1 MKKQLLTLAICLS
14 TISSF
19 AADLY
24 VNGSGLPGTYATLQ
38 AAIDAASDGDNI
50 YVSATET
57 HNGPVTVDKSV
68 YIISDQSGS
77 KFQLVGDVIVG
88 NNIEQVTIVGANGI
102 TVSSQNTASSRVHV
116 NLISSSVS
124 GLSITHNNY
133 KVNIYDCFVGG
144 TATFRN
150 GTVIGSELSSINIQ
164 DESSV
169 EVDTI
174 KIIANEFESL
184 SSATS
189 IHNIEI
195 KNNFVN
201 KLQYIDESGLWF
213 SNLPSSSNSYITIAN
228 NTIEYR
234 MYQNCDYLYN
244 HSGIYFS
251 STPSSFSGLTIVN
264 NYIKNIDSDTHTQP
278 PYTGNSYGCYYGYA
292 IYISSSFP
300 NVYIANNK
308 WDRGYTSNICYYTSN
323 HYLADN
329 TYSSCSY
336 SSSNGNLSSNYSNLG
351 LDQAPYFDIDGS
363 RNDIG
368 NSGGPHAWS
377 QYHTSGGKAVIFDLE
392 IPSQI
397 YLGTSQSIKAKGV
410 HKN

>member
-24 VNGSGLPGTYATLQ
+24 VNGSGLPNTYATLQ

-77 KFQLVGDVIVG
+77 KFQLVGDIIVG

-102 TVSSQNTASSRVHV
+102 SVSSQNTASSRVQV
-116 NLISSSVS
+116 NLISSSIS
-124 GLSITHNNY
+124 ELSITHNNY

-150 GTVIGSELSSINIQ
+150 GVVIGSELSRISIGN
-164 DESSV
+164 ESSV

-174 KIIANEFESL
+174 KIIANEFEYL
-184 SSATS
+184 SSS
-189 IHNIEI
+189 NQIHSIEI

-201 KLQYIDESGLWF
+201 KLDNYRESGLNF
-213 SNLPSSSNSYITIAN
+213 SSMPSSLNKYAIISN
-228 NTIEYR
+228 NTIEYYA
-234 MYQNCDYLYN
+234 YQNRDYGY
-244 HSGIYFS
+244 SESAGIYFS
-251 STPSSFSGLTIVN
+251 STPSKFSGLTIVN
-264 NYIKNIDSDTHTQP
+264 NYIHNVSGQSSTSSP
-278 PYTGNSYGCYYGYA
+278 GNWTSNGFA
-292 IYISSSFP
+292 IYVSSTFP
-300 NVYIANNK
+300 NVYIANNR
-308 WDRGYTSNICYYTSN
+308 WYAGYTTNISYYTTN
-323 HYLADN
+323 HYLVDN
-329 TYSSCSY
+329 TYGSSSY
-336 SSSNGNLSSNYSNLG
+336 STSNGNLSSGNYSNLG
-351 LDQAPYFDIDGS
+351 LDQAPYYDIDGS

-377 QYHTSGGKAVIFDLE
+377 QYHTSGGKAVIVDLE

-397 YLGTSQSIKAKGV
+397 YLGTSLSIKAKGV

>member
-102 TVSSQNTASSRVHV
+102 SVSSQNTASSRVHV
-116 NLISSSVS
+116 NLISSSIS
-124 GLSITHNNY
+124 ELSISHNNY

-150 GTVIGSELSSINIQ
+150 GVVIGSELSNIDINN
-164 DESSV
+164 ETGV

-174 KIIANEFESL
+174 KLIANEFESL
-184 SSATS
+184 DYNNQT
-189 IHNIEI
+189 HNFEI
-195 KNNFVN
+195 YNNFVN
-201 KLQYIDESGLWF
+201 KINSNTSNGMYFGAIPNSIDNWG
-213 SNLPSSSNSYITIAN
+213 IIAN
-228 NTIEYR
+228 NTIEFY
-234 MYQNCDYLYN
+234 YTSSGGSSY
-244 HSGIYFS
+244 SGINFYFS
-251 STPSSFSGLTIVN
+251 GSQFGGLTIVN
-264 NYIKNIDSDTHTQP
+264 NYIHNL
-278 PYTGNSYGCYYGYA
+278 YTTYSHA
-292 IYISSSFP
+292 ISFTWYVVP
-300 NVYIANNK
+300 NTFIANNSY
-308 WDRGYTSNICYYTSN
+308 RTNYISNFQESV
-323 HYLADN
+323 YLAD
-329 TYSSCSY
+329 SSANNSSY
-336 SSSNGNLSSNYSNLG
+336 SISTGNLSSNFSNLG
-351 LDQAPYFDIDGS
+351 LDQAPYYDIDGS

-368 NSGGPHAWS
+368 NAGGPHAWS
-377 QYHTSGGKAVIFDLE
+377 QYHTTGGKAVIFDLE

>member
-24 VNGSGLPGTYATLQ
+24 VNGSGLPNTYATLQ

-68 YIISDQSGS
+68 YIISDQAGS

-88 NNIEQVTIVGANGI
+88 NNIDQVTIVGADGI
-102 TVSSQNTASSRVHV
+102 SVSSQNNAGSRVNV
-116 NLISSSVS
+116 NLISSSIS
-124 GLSITHNNY
+124 ALSITHNNY

-150 GTVIGSELSSINIQ
+150 GIIIGSELSNISIQN
-164 DESSV
+164 ETGV
-169 EVDTI
+169 AVDTI
-174 KIIANEFESL
+174 KLIANEFEYL
-184 SSATS
+184 TYTNQ
-189 IHNIEI
+189 IHNFEI
-195 KNNFVN
+195 YNNFVN
-201 KLQYIDESGLWF
+201 KIVSYSEAGIYFSGLP
-213 SNLPSSSNSYITIAN
+213 NNATNYGVIAN
-228 NTIEYR
+228 NTIEFCGSNSSSSSYWS
-234 MYQNCDYLYN
+234 YYP
-244 HSGIYFS
+244 GIKFS

-264 NYIKNIDSDTHTQP
+264 NYITGVGSSYTAYGID
-278 PYTGNSYGCYYGYA
+278 
-292 IYISSSFP
+292 ISNSFP

-308 WDRGYTSNICYYTSN
+308 FYNTQAIVSNTTN

-329 TYSSCSY
+329 MSGNCQYST
-336 SSSNGNLSSNYSNLG
+336 SNGNLSSGYSNLG
-351 LDQAPYFDIDGS
+351 LDQAPYYDIDGT

-368 NSGGPHAWS
+368 NSGGAHAWS

-392 IPSQI
+392 IPAQI
-397 YLGTSQSIKAKGV
+397 YLGTNQSIKAKGV

>member
-102 TVSSQNTASSRVHV
+102 SVSSQNTASSRVHV
-116 NLISSSVS
+116 NLISSSIS
-124 GLSITHNNY
+124 ELSISHNNY

-150 GTVIGSELSSINIQ
+150 GVVIGSELSNIDINN
-164 DESSV
+164 ETGV

-174 KIIANEFESL
+174 KLIANEFESL
-184 SSATS
+184 DYNNQT
-189 IHNIEI
+189 HNFEI
-195 KNNFVN
+195 YNNFVN
-201 KLQYIDESGLWF
+201 KINSNTSNGMYFGAIPNSIDNWG
-213 SNLPSSSNSYITIAN
+213 IIAN
-228 NTIEYR
+228 NTIEFY
-234 MYQNCDYLYN
+234 YTSSGGSSY
-244 HSGIYFS
+244 SGINFYFS
-251 STPSSFSGLTIVN
+251 GSQFGGLTIVN
-264 NYIKNIDSDTHTQP
+264 NYIHNL
-278 PYTGNSYGCYYGYA
+278 YTTYSHA
-292 IYISSSFP
+292 ISFTWYVVP
-300 NVYIANNK
+300 NTFIANNSY
-308 WDRGYTSNICYYTSN
+308 RTNYISNFQESV
-323 HYLADN
+323 YLADN
-329 TYSSCSY
+329 SANNSSY
-336 SSSNGNLSSNYSNLG
+336 SISTGNLSSNFSNLG
-351 LDQAPYFDIDGS
+351 LDQAPYYDIDGS

-368 NSGGPHAWS
+368 NAGGPHAWS
-377 QYHTSGGKAVIFDLE
+377 QYHTTGGKAVIFDLE

>member
-24 VNGSGLPGTYATLQ
+24 VNGSGLPNTYATLQ

-50 YVSATET
+50 YISAIET

-88 NNIEQVTIVGANGI
+88 NNIDQVTIVGANGI
-102 TVSSQNTASSRVHV
+102 SVSSQNTASSRVHV

-124 GLSITHNNY
+124 ELSITHNNY

-150 GTVIGSELSSINIQ
+150 GVVIGSELSAISIQN
-164 DESSV
+164 ESSV

-174 KIIANEFESL
+174 KLIANEFETL
-184 SSATS
+184 NYNNQT
-189 IHNIEI
+189 HNFEI
-195 KNNFVN
+195 YNNFVH
-201 KLQYIDESGLWF
+201 KYSGSY
-213 SNLPSSSNSYITIAN
+213 SNDYGLYFPSIPNNISSYGVIAN
-228 NTIEYR
+228 NTIEASS
-234 MYQNCDYLYN
+234 ND
-244 HSGIYFS
+244 GIYFAS
-251 STPSSFSGLTIVN
+251 SPSNFSGLTIVN
-264 NYIKNIDSDTHTQP
+264 NYFTAYPNNTSCCYNRFVIDF
-278 PYTGNSYGCYYGYA
+278 YNGNSV
-292 IYISSSFP
+292 P
-300 NVYIANNK
+300 NTYIANNRYFAFNYGLTN
-308 WDRGYTSNICYYTSN
+308 DPSNV
-323 HYLADN
+323 
-329 TYSSCSY
+329 YSSANGNIASSY
-336 SSSNGNLSSNYSNLG
+336 SGVNGNLSSNYSNLG
-351 LDQAPYFDIDGS
+351 LDQAPYYDLDGS
-363 RNDIG
+363 RNNIG

-397 YLGTSQSIKAKGV
+397 YLGTSQSIKAKAV

>member
-14 TISSF
+14 SISSF

-24 VNGSGLPGTYATLQ
+24 VNGSGLPSTYATLQ

-68 YIISDQSGS
+68 YIISDQPGS
-77 KFQLVGDVIVG
+77 KFQLIGDIIIS
-88 NNIEQVTIVGANGI
+88 NNIDQVTIVGANGI
-102 TVSSQNTASSRVHV
+102 SVSSQNNAASRVHV
-116 NLISSSVS
+116 NLISSSIS
-124 GLSITHNNY
+124 SLSITDNNY

-144 TATFRN
+144 TASFKN
-150 GTVIGSELSSINIQ
+150 GAVIGSELSIIDINN
-164 DESSV
+164 ETGV

-174 KIIANEFESL
+174 KLIANEFEYLTYSNQ
-184 SSATS
+184 
-189 IHNIEI
+189 IHNFEI

-201 KLQYIDESGLWF
+201 KITNSSYSSGIYLGSLPNSIDNWG
-213 SNLPSSSNSYITIAN
+213 IIAN
-228 NTIEYR
+228 NTIEFY
-234 MYQNCDYLYN
+234 YYGDNV
-244 HSGIYFS
+244 SFAGIEI
-251 STPSSFSGLTIVN
+251 SFNGSEFGGLTIVN
-264 NYIKNIDSDTHTQP
+264 NYIHNNYTSDS
-278 PYTGNSYGCYYGYA
+278 YTIGFTGSVV
-292 IYISSSFP
+292 P
-300 NVYIANNK
+300 NTFIANNI
-308 WDRGYTSNICYYTSN
+308 GYTDYTTNFEASV
-323 HYLADN
+323 YQADN
-329 TYSSCSY
+329 IYNSQMSY
-336 SSSNGNLSSNYSNLG
+336 SSSTGNLTSGYSNLG
-351 LDQAPYFDIDGS
+351 LDQAPYYDIDGS

>member
-68 YIISDQSGS
+68 YIISDQPGS

-88 NNIEQVTIVGANGI
+88 NNIDQVTIVGANGI
-102 TVSSQNTASSRVHV
+102 SVSSQNNAGSRVHV

-124 GLSITHNNY
+124 ALSITHNNY

-150 GTVIGSELSSINIQ
+150 GIIIGSELSNISIQN
-164 DESSV
+164 ETGV
-169 EVDTI
+169 AVDTI
-174 KIIANEFESL
+174 KIIANEFEYL
-184 SSATS
+184 SSANQ

-201 KLQYIDESGLWF
+201 KLDTDYEHGLFF
-213 SNLPSSSNSYITIAN
+213 SSLPSSSTNYAIIAN
-228 NTIEYR
+228 NTIEYY
-234 MYQNCDYLYN
+234 MPQNLCCETYN
-244 HSGIYFS
+244 YSGIYFNTS
-251 STPSSFSGLTIVN
+251 PSSFSGLTIVN
-264 NYIKNIDSDTHTQP
+264 NYIKNN
-278 PYTGNSYGCYYGYA
+278 YTSSHSYAATGSYESGYA
-292 IYISSSFP
+292 IYIGSSFP

-308 WDRGYTSNICYYTSN
+308 WYYGYQTNICYYTSN

-336 SSSNGNLSSNYSNLG
+336 SGSNGNLSSNSSNLG
-351 LDQAPYFDIDGS
+351 LDQAPFYDIDGT
-363 RNDIG
+363 RNDLG

>member
-24 VNGSGLPGTYATLQ
+24 VNGSGLPNTYATLQ

-77 KFQLVGDVIVG
+77 KFQLIGDIIIG
-88 NNIEQVTIVGANGI
+88 NNIDQVTIVGANGI
-102 TVSSQNTASSRVHV
+102 SVSSQNNAASRVHV
-116 NLISSSVS
+116 NLISSSIS
-124 GLSITHNNY
+124 SLSIADNNY
-133 KVNIYDCFVGG
+133 KVNIYDCYIGG
-144 TATFRN
+144 TAIFRN
-150 GTVIGSELSSINIQ
+150 GVVIGSQLSNITIQ
-164 DESSV
+164 NETSV

-174 KIIANEFESL
+174 KLIANEFEYL
-184 SSATS
+184 VYDNQ
-189 IHNIEI
+189 IHNFEI
-195 KNNFVN
+195 YNNFVN
-201 KLQYIDESGLWF
+201 KIY
-213 SNLPSSSNSYITIAN
+213 SSNQAGINISSVSNNSNRYGVIAN
-228 NTIEYR
+228 NTIEYYNNYSSSSYR
-234 MYQNCDYLYN
+234 DYY
-244 HSGIYFS
+244 SGIRI
-251 STPSSFSGLTIVN
+251 TAGPTNFSGLTIVN
-264 NYIKNIDSDTHTQP
+264 NYIVNNYGS
-278 PYTGNSYGCYYGYA
+278 SYGYG
-292 IYISSSFP
+292 IYLYDNFP

-308 WDRGYTSNICYYTSN
+308 FYGVYSQISSNDSHYT
-323 HYLADN
+323 ADN
-329 TYSSCSY
+329 VSGSCSY
-336 SSSNGNLSSNYSNLG
+336 SNSTGSLTSNYSNLG
-351 LDQAPYFDIDGS
+351 LDQAPYYDIDGT

-392 IPSQI
+392 IPAQI